1 MIPDCSHNCKLN
13 YLKIIDAI
21 FFFFVSI
28 IFFWRS
34 TGLVFFLGVSLGKS
48 LGNFP
53 CLLKGSGQTA
63 EPGHMITKFPVD
75 VYYTYDFLLQW
86 NIVLQA
92 PVVQKVDSAIHQIKI
107 YPVDNTIGSPN
118 T

>member
-1 MIPDCSHNCKLN
+1 
-13 YLKIIDAI
+13 
-21 FFFFVSI
+21 
-28 IFFWRS
+28 
-34 TGLVFFLGVSLGKS
+34 
-48 LGNFP
+48 
-53 CLLKGSGQTA
+53 
-63 EPGHMITKFPVD
+63 MITKFPVD

>member
-1 MIPDCSHNCKLN
+1 MQ
-13 YLKIIDAI
+13 
-21 FFFFVSI
+21 FFSFLFQLF
-28 IFFWRS
+28 FFWRS

-53 CLLKGSGQTA
+53 CLLKGSGQTVK
-63 EPGHMITKFPVD
+63 PGHMITKFPVD

-92 PVVQKVDSAIHQIKI
+92 PVVQKVDSAIHQAPVVKTLGSDIHRI
-107 YPVDNTIGSPN
+107 NHYPADRY
-118 T
+118 